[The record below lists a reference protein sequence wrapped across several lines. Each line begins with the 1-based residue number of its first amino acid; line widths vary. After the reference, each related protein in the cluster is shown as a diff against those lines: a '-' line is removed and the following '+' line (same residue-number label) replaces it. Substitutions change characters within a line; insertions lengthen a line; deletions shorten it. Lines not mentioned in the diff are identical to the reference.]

1 MPQIF
6 HPSVNTISRV
16 SIVAVALAVP
26 LLGIAGYAYNMSF
39 GVKLNVPLEQPAPF
53 SHKHHVADDG
63 IDCRYCHT
71 TVEKSASAG
80 MPSTQTCMTCHSQI
94 WVDSP
99 LLAQVRESFRTGR
112 PIEWARVHDLPDF
125 AFFNHS
131 IHVRKGISCVKC
143 HGRIDEMPLTWKTET
158 LSMAWCLD
166 CHRNPEKNI
175 RPREHVFEMAWKP
188 TEKQEEMGARLVR
201 EYHVLDPYQLTNCS
215 TCHR

>member
-71 TVEKSASAG
+71 TVEKSAAAG

>member
-26 LLGIAGYAYNMSF
+26 LLGIAGYAYNLSF
-39 GVKLNVPLEQPAPF
+39 GIKLNVPLDQPAPF

-63 IDCRYCHT
+63 IDCRYCHS
-71 TVEKSASAG
+71 TVEKAASAG

-99 LLAQVRESFRTGR
+99 LLATVRESFRTGR

-125 AFFNHS
+125 AYFNHS
-131 IHVRKGISCVKC
+131 IHVRKGISCVNC
-143 HGRIDEMPLTWKTET
+143 HGRIDEMPLTWKAQS

-166 CHRNPEKNI
+166 CHRNPAKNI

-188 TEKQEEMGARLVR
+188 AEKQQEMGPRLVQ
-201 EYHVLDPYQLTNCS
+201 EYHVLAPQQLTNCS
-215 TCHR
+215 ICHR